1 MGYDANMVAILSRI
15 LFMHIKNKGQT
26 SIKKSNK
33 GSKAEIADE
42 YI

>member
-1 MGYDANMVAILSRI
+1 MGNDANMAGILTKI
-15 LFMHIKNKGQT
+15 LYMHIKDKGQT
-26 SIKKSNK
+26 SIKKSNN